1 MNNILEV
8 HGLKKDFGNFK
19 LHDVSFS
26 LQEGCITGF
35 VGINGAGKTTTIKS
49 ILGLVLKD
57 AGSIKLFGKEID
69 KNERELKNHIGVVL
83 DEGYFYEDMTMK
95 EMKSIIASSYY
106 NWDES
111 AFKSY
116 IDRFKLQLNQKI
128 STLSKGMRMKYAL
141 SLALSHHADLLIMDE
156 PTSGLDPLVRSELM
170 DILLKFVKENNKSV
184 FFSTHVTSDLD
195 KVADVLILIDNGKII
210 LTEEKDMLLD
220 THVLI
225 KGDKSML
232 NEHTRKLFLT
242 LNETPYGFEG
252 ITKEKNTILEQIKD
266 VIIERPNV
274 EKVMLAYVGGN
285 KNVI

>member
-19 LHDVSFS
+19 LHDLSFS

-141 SLALSHHADLLIMDE
+141 SLALSHDADLLIMDE

-170 DILLKFVKENNKSV
+170 DILLKFVKGNNKSV

-266 VIIERPNV
+266 VIIERPTV